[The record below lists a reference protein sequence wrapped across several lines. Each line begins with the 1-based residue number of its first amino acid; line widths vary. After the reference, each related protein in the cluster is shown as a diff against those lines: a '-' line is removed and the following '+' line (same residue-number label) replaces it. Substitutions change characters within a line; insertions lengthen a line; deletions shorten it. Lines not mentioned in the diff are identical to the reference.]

1 MNNKT
6 RTVVLTFMFMLGIIL
21 ITAGSTLAFF
31 QYKQNGT
38 SYSTIT
44 ADSITFHYKEVD
56 GKGHGI
62 SITDAMPVVSN
73 VAARSAGTGF
83 NFKITAK
90 STTNVEIPYTVTAK
104 LNSGSASVMG
114 DIVETYLT
122 EVGASETPTS
132 IYSSGE
138 VLYNELSAYTVN
150 GVTKP
155 DEKVILTTK
164 VPANTANYSKD
175 YRFRIWIDENADFSE
190 KCSVNPTVNTTPTL
204 CTAAE
209 GTWGYQYNDK
219 EFSVTLNVYA
229 TGAEPENIPD
239 ENRILKMTIEN
250 RPMWHIYS
258 GSTSKF
264 GLRVPEYAN
273 SNTKELMFPDR
284 NIDIEIITEYDNAD
298 IEIIQ
303 TDANYQP
310 LAKLDIQKSNVV
322 KISKINAYTIHY
334 IVEVDEDIP
343 SLTTGTYNAII
354 NLRSKNDS
362 NVIYDTAKIEVYT
375 EFNTGYYE
383 DDGKPWAT
391 WFINDGRDTWCENCD
406 D

>member
-138 VLYNELSAYTVN
+138 VLYNSLSAYTVN
-150 GVTKP
+150 GVTRG

-229 TGAEPENIPD
+229 TGAEPAPQANNITSI
-239 ENRILKMTIEN
+239 RIDN
-250 RPMWHIYS
+250 RPMVMYKNINTVSEWVL
-258 GSTSKF
+258 T
-264 GLRVPEYAN
+264 VPAFSSENVHAYAN
-273 SNTKELMFPDR
+273 
-284 NIDIEIITEYDNAD
+284 DIVEAEVFTEYDNANVVVTK
-298 IEIIQ
+298 
-303 TDANYQP
+303 TDEHWNPVAANIDVNKGITRISNTVTNTVNLP
-310 LAKLDIQKSNVV
+310 LLYDSEMSGSYNYFTIKLVSKDDSSVIFHTAKL
-322 KISKINAYTIHY
+322 KITFEYNTPWSTWFTIRG
-334 IVEVDEDIP
+334 VEDACEVIPSDSLCDEDH
-343 SLTTGTYNAII
+343 
-354 NLRSKNDS
+354 
-362 NVIYDTAKIEVYT
+362 
-375 EFNTGYYE
+375 FQ
-383 DDGKPWAT
+383 
-391 WFINDGRDTWCENCD
+391 
-406 D
+406 